1 MSVEGFRV
9 SSMAT
14 LKTPLLSKQEATK
27 FADKWKSFS
36 DEKQHARGF
45 WSEFFR
51 TLCGVDDEEIVGIE
65 YEKKVKSSLSGNQEY
80 IDIYWK
86 NVALIEHKSAG
97 ENLDKAELQARGY
110 LKSLPPGYRP
120 RTIIIS
126 DFANFRL
133 IDEKLNRIH
142 QFTLAELPNN
152 IHRFESIISGSRP
165 QALEEEITVDQEAAK
180 LMANLYLELESHG
193 FEGHE
198 TSIFLIRILFLMF
211 GDDTGMWERNLVKSL
226 ILRTKEDGSDIGKT
240 FDNLFTV
247 LNTPEKE
254 RNKKLDENTLKFPY
268 VNGGIFSEDISII
281 DFNKKMRVALINV
294 ANYDWGSINPTI
306 FGAMFQLIK
315 SKDERRELGEH
326 YTSEENINKIVYPL
340 FLDELQERLA
350 AAWDNKKEL
359 KKLRQDLAKIKVF
372 DPACGCGNFLVVS
385 YRHLRQLELEL
396 IVRLNDLE
404 GKQAAV
410 QLDGSMGMSITLNQ
424 LYGIEIEEWPAQVA
438 RMALFLTDHQE
449 NLRLERITGATPNR
463 FPISDAATIVNDNA
477 LLLNWESV
485 LAIDTDTYVLGNPP
499 FIGTRLQSKEQ
510 KEGQALVWQGFKGSV
525 LVDFVANWFVLA
537 GQQVKKNGCE
547 FAFVSTNSVTQG
559 DQPYVIWQMLSQYN
573 IEISFAHRT
582 FAWNNESSGQAAVH
596 CVIIGVS
603 RVGKFTTKRLWTY
616 ETPRSTPLAQECK
629 NINAY
634 LIDSDNVLIGSR
646 RKPLRSETPLMVSG
660 NKPRDGGYLSDIS
673 TEEAEEIKRIDPI
686 AAKYLRELIGAEEL
700 LNKRESRFCLW
711 LIDASP
717 NDLKNSKVLKGRVA
731 KVLEERLKATS
742 SKGAAANRPSL
753 FETITQPEQNY
764 FAVPSVSSEKRN
776 YIPIAILTKDKI
788 LNNALFSISSDD
800 LSLFA
805 LLQSRPFTVWVQNVS
820 SRLESRYQISSTSVY
835 NTFPFPILSGAQRSE
850 LTNLAEEILSIRN
863 NYREINLGDLYDPI
877 LMPLDLQKIHTK
889 MDSAVLKIFGIKQG
903 DTDMDILRVL
913 FQLYSQLSEATLV

>member
-1 MSVEGFRV
+1 MSARGFRV

-14 LKTPLLSKQEATK
+14 VKTPLLSKQEAIK

-51 TLCGVDDEEIVGIE
+51 TLCGVDDEEIAGIE

-133 IDEKLNRIH
+133 IDEKLNRTH

-211 GDDTGMWERNLVKSL
+211 GDDTGMWERNLIKSL

-240 FDNLFTV
+240 FDTLFTV

-254 RNKKLDENTLKFPY
+254 RNKKLDESTLKFPY

-404 GKQAAV
+404 GKQDAV
-410 QLDGSMGMSITLNQ
+410 QLDGSMGLSITLNQ
-424 LYGIEIEEWPAQVA
+424 FYGIEIEEWPAQVA
-438 RMALFLTDHQE
+438 RMALYLTDHQE
-449 NLRLERITGATPNR
+449 NLRLEKITGATPNR
-463 FPISDAATIVNDNA
+463 FPITDAATIVNDNA

-510 KEGQALVWQGFKGSV
+510 KESQALVWQGFKGSV

-537 GQQVKKNGCE
+537 AQQVKKNGCE

-573 IEISFAHRT
+573 IEVSFAHRT

-603 RVGKFTTKRLWTY
+603 RAGKFTIKRLWTY
-616 ETPRSTPLAQECK
+616 ETPRSAPLAQECK

-634 LIDSDNVLIGSR
+634 LIDGDNVLIGSR
-646 RKPLRSETPLMVSG
+646 RKPLRPETPLMVSG

-673 TEEAEEIKRIDPI
+673 IEEAEEIKRTDPI

-731 KVLEERLKATS
+731 KVLAERLKATS

-788 LNNALFSISSDD
+788 LNNALFSISSVD

-835 NTFPFPILSGAQRSE
+835 NTFPFPILSSAQCSE

-863 NYREINLGDLYDPI
+863 KYREINLGDLYDPI
-877 LMPLDLQKIHTK
+877 LMPLDLQKIHSK
-889 MDSAVLKIFGIKQG
+889 MDSAVLKIFGIEK
-903 DTDMDILRVL
+903 DATDMYILRVL
-913 FQLYSQLSEATLV
+913 FQLYSQLSEATLI

>member
-1 MSVEGFRV
+1 MK
-9 SSMAT
+9 
-14 LKTPLLSKQEATK
+14 KTPALSRNTAVA
-27 FADKWKSFS
+27 FADKWKSYT

-45 WSEFFR
+45 WSDFFI
-51 TLCGVDDEEIVGIE
+51 TLCGVEDQEEAGIE
-65 YEKKVKSSLSGNQEY
+65 YEKRVKSTISGNQEY
-80 IDIYWK
+80 IDVYWK

-133 IDEKLNRIH
+133 IDEKLNRSH

-165 QALEEEITVDQEAAK
+165 QALEEEITVDQVAAK

-240 FDNLFTV
+240 FDTLFKV

-340 FLDELQERLA
+340 FLDGLQERLA

-372 DPACGCGNFLVVS
+372 DPACGCGNFLVVA

-396 IVRLNDLE
+396 IVRLNKLE
-404 GKQAAV
+404 GVQDSM
-410 QLDGSMGMSITLNQ
+410 QLDGSMGLSITLNQ
-424 LYGIEIEEWPAQVA
+424 FYGIEIEEWPAQVA

-463 FPISDAATIVNDNA
+463 FPIKDYANIQNANA
-477 LLLNWESV
+477 LRFDWRELVKFDENLF
-485 LAIDTDTYVLGNPP
+485 ILGNPP
-499 FIGTRLQSKEQ
+499 FIGSRMQSTEQ
-510 KEGQALVWQGFKGSV
+510 RADQELVWSGSRGFGMSDYV
-525 LVDFVANWFVLA
+525 SNWFLLA
-537 GQQVKKNGCE
+537 AKFGEKTEVKC
-547 FAFVSTNSVTQG
+547 AFVSTNSVTQG
-559 DQPYVIWQMLSQYN
+559 DQPACISALLENYGY
-573 IEISFAHRT
+573 EIDFAHRT
-582 FAWNNESSGQAAVH
+582 FAWDNESTGKAAVH
-596 CVIIGVS
+596 CVIIGFS
-603 RVGKFTTKRLWTY
+603 FLNHRSDKMLWEY
-616 ETPRSTPLAQECK
+616 ASPRSNPIEKKARF
-629 NINAY
+629 INAY
-634 LIDSDNVLIGSR
+634 LIDGPNVLVGA
-646 RKPLRSETPLMVSG
+646 RKSPFSPKIPPLLTG
-660 NKPRDGGYLSDIS
+660 NEPRDGGFLSNLDIS
-673 TEEAEEIKRIDPI
+673 EAETIREKDLI
-686 AAKYLRELIGAEEL
+686 AAKYLRQIIGADEL
-700 LNKRESRFCLW
+700 LNGPGKRFCLW
-711 LIDASP
+711 LTDAKPS
-717 NDLKNSKVLKGRVA
+717 DIASSKILKERVA
-731 KVLEERLKATS
+731 QVRENRLKAVGTKS
-742 SKGAAANRPSL
+742 AKARTADTPAL
-753 FETITQPEQNY
+753 FSRVAQPQTRY
-764 FAVPSVSSEKRN
+764 MAVPSVSSEKRA
-776 YIPIAILTKDKI
+776 YIPIAFFEKEVIV
-788 LNNALFSISSDD
+788 NNAIFFIESEDY
-800 LSLFA
+800 SLFA
-805 LLQSRPFTVWVQNVS
+805 ILESHPFTIWVQTVS
-820 SRLESRYQISSTSVY
+820 SRMKSDYQISASSVY
-835 NTFPFPILSGAQRSE
+835 NTFPFPDLNASLKSDLSDLGK
-850 LTNLAEEILSIRN
+850 EILEERAKYPDSK
-863 NYREINLGDLYDPI
+863 LGDLYDPL
-877 LMPLDLQKIHTK
+877 LMPSSLLKLHKKLDST
-889 MDSAVLKIFGIKQG
+889 VLKALGVKI
-903 DTDMDILRVL
+903 DATDSEILGLL
-913 FQLYSQLSEATLV
+913 FSEYDRLSDDKLL

>member
-1 MSVEGFRV
+1 
-9 SSMAT
+9 
-14 LKTPLLSKQEATK
+14 
-27 FADKWKSFS
+27 
-36 DEKQHARGF
+36 
-45 WSEFFR
+45 
-51 TLCGVDDEEIVGIE
+51 
-65 YEKKVKSSLSGNQEY
+65 
-80 IDIYWK
+80 
-86 NVALIEHKSAG
+86 
-97 ENLDKAELQARGY
+97 
-110 LKSLPPGYRP
+110 
-120 RTIIIS
+120 
-126 DFANFRL
+126 
-133 IDEKLNRIH
+133 
-142 QFTLAELPNN
+142 
-152 IHRFESIISGSRP
+152 
-165 QALEEEITVDQEAAK
+165 
-180 LMANLYLELESHG
+180 
-193 FEGHE
+193 
-198 TSIFLIRILFLMF
+198 
-211 GDDTGMWERNLVKSL
+211 
-226 ILRTKEDGSDIGKT
+226 
-240 FDNLFTV
+240 
-247 LNTPEKE
+247 
-254 RNKKLDENTLKFPY
+254 
-268 VNGGIFSEDISII
+268 
-281 DFNKKMRVALINV
+281 
-294 ANYDWGSINPTI
+294 
-306 FGAMFQLIK
+306 
-315 SKDERRELGEH
+315 
-326 YTSEENINKIVYPL
+326 
-340 FLDELQERLA
+340 
-350 AAWDNKKEL
+350 
-359 KKLRQDLAKIKVF
+359 
-372 DPACGCGNFLVVS
+372 
-385 YRHLRQLELEL
+385 
-396 IVRLNDLE
+396 
-404 GKQAAV
+404 
-410 QLDGSMGMSITLNQ
+410 
-424 LYGIEIEEWPAQVA
+424 
-438 RMALFLTDHQE
+438 
-449 NLRLERITGATPNR
+449 
-463 FPISDAATIVNDNA
+463 
-477 LLLNWESV
+477 
-485 LAIDTDTYVLGNPP
+485 
-499 FIGTRLQSKEQ
+499 
-510 KEGQALVWQGFKGSV
+510 
-525 LVDFVANWFVLA
+525 
-537 GQQVKKNGCE
+537 
-547 FAFVSTNSVTQG
+547 
-559 DQPYVIWQMLSQYN
+559 MLSQYN

-596 CVIIGVS
+596 CVIIGVF
-603 RVGKFTTKRLWTY
+603 RAGKFTTKRLWTY

-731 KVLEERLKATS
+731 KVLEEGLKATS

-889 MDSAVLKIFGIKQG
+889 MDSSVLKIFGIKQG

-913 FQLYSQLSEATLV
+913 FQLYSQLSEATLVLGS